1 MNVLIAKAEQCLDIL
16 FPAIRM
22 SAKVK
27 RFVHRNVY
35 AHGSYTKRRTSN
47 LQDTCQRNA
56 LIAEI
61 ISEITASRSKA
72 ANMTVSFFPHY
83 FVARNVCLSILFY
96 VQV

>member
-47 LQDTCQRNA
+47 LQDTCQRNV

-61 ISEITASRSKA
+61 ISGMMVSHLRAVNTTAP
-72 ANMTVSFFPHY
+72 FFPHY